1 MEQGILPSRKEL
13 LTRIELVC
21 DLDSSLISVTGDS
34 GIGKSALLEFFI
46 EHHCHDLKK
55 CFVGAQPDIAPYQ
68 VRESILSQLIPGST
82 YDSHLSLAQNLAT
95 LAPEK
100 AFKGIFILDNAEYI
114 ADEVFYDL
122 IDLMDDGRYQFSVI
136 YAQARDESRQAD
148 LNARKALIEIHPE
161 PLDIAESKLLL
172 QFYFGDMTGVD
183 KSQVKQFIIDA
194 EGIPANLLKWQQ
206 GGVNQNAAKKK
217 PKQKAKVQD
226 SSPLEALSGE
236 MSSGAGKSTS
246 NNAKL
251 MFIVAGGFLLTV
263 VAVAAW
269 YFKPA
274 SQQDIKAE
282 LRAKVEKQNKL
293 SAQQDGTGAE
303 QDETGA
309 QEDSSESKADSNK
322 SELNAEDDKTNLDE
336 LLVEKW
342 DDNRQVKPEHQFDS
356 PEDKNAEE
364 SKVIEVIDLEE
375 RSKDETAD
383 TKQPA
388 EQTSDSVDSKAVQ
401 TPTTQVLTTQAPAK
415 QVPAKQEQ
423 TTQAQS
429 ANKLMDNEWF
439 LAQAATSAMVQLA
452 GLSDKSVLNRYLQRH
467 QLTDKARIYQ
477 SIRNGKPWYV
487 VTLGPYADMNE
498 ARSAIGQLSQALQ
511 DSRPWAKSIKAIQS
525 EIMNAKY

>member
-21 DLDSSLISVTGDS
+21 DLDSSLISVTGEA

-55 CFVGAQPDIAPYQ
+55 CFVGAEPDIAPYQ
-68 VRESILSQLIPGST
+68 VRENILSQLIPGST

-95 LAPEK
+95 LAPDK

-122 IDLMDDGRYQFSVI
+122 IDLMDDGGYQFSVI

-172 QFYFGDMTGVD
+172 QFYFGDMTGED
-183 KSQVKQFIIDA
+183 KSQVKQFINDA

-206 GGVNQNAAKKK
+206 GGVVHSSAKKK
-217 PKQKAKVQD
+217 PKQKNKAQNN
-226 SSPLEALSGE
+226 SALEALSGADDAN
-236 MSSGAGKSTS
+236 GSTS
-246 NNAKL
+246 KDKGNNSKL

-274 SQQDIKAE
+274 SQQDMKAE
-282 LRAKVEKQNKL
+282 LRAKVEQQNKL
-293 SAQQDGTGAE
+293 SVEQDEPSAE
-303 QDETGA
+303 QDKIGVEQDNLSA
-309 QEDSSESKADSNK
+309 QEGSSESKAESSTESNDGD
-322 SELNAEDDKTNLDE
+322 EQGEDDKTNLDE

-375 RSKDETAD
+375 PLTDETPNV
-383 TKQPA
+383 TQQV
-388 EQTSDSVDSKAVQ
+388 EQAKTVK
-401 TPTTQVLTTQAPAK
+401 TPVSQIPAK
-415 QVPAKQEQ
+415 QQAAQ
-423 TTQAQS
+423 TPST
-429 ANKLMDNEWF
+429 NKLMDNEWF

-452 GLSDKSVLNRYLQRH
+452 GLSDKGVLNRYLQRH

-487 VTLGPYADMNE
+487 VTLGPFTDMNE
-498 ARSAIGQLSQALQ
+498 ARSAIGQLSDALQ
-511 DSRPWAKSIKAIQS
+511 DTRPWAKSVKAIQS